1 MERKSW
7 MTMLERQQ
15 LEETNNSGVADLVTA
30 K

>member
-15 LEETNNSGVADLVTA
+15 LEETDNSGVADLVPV

>member
-15 LEETNNSGVADLVTA
+15 LEETDNSGVADLVTA

>member
-15 LEETNNSGVADLVTA
+15 LEETDNSGVADLVPA